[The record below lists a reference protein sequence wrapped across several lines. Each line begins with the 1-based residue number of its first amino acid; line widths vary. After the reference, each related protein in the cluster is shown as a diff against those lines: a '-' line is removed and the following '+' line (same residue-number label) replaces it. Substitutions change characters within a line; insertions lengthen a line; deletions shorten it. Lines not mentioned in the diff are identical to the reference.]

1 MITIPQNVIEW
12 MIFYA
17 IAYGIAIT
25 GLMVLLMGMLALAF
39 SWRLVIDIWKHGL

>member
-1 MITIPQNVIEW
+1 MIIVPQTVIEW

-17 IAYGIAIT
+17 VAYVIAIT

-39 SWRLVIDIWKHGL
+39 SWRLVIDIYRHGL